1 LVPLGESGSY
11 ASVSQLKIKQLGLI
25 AAVFLDAGTA
35 RLGLFALV
43 TLAFAA
49 FGWAVRGVTRS
60 GAMAG
65 AVVCF
70 ALLAGS
76 GWAGFAGL
84 CTVFMVTWAATR
96 CGYARKQSLG
106 TAEARSGRTAA
117 QVIANL
123 GVATL
128 CAGALVLG
136 KDPRFF
142 MALGAALAE
151 AAADTVSSEIG
162 QAIGGTPR
170 LVTQW
175 TAVPPGTDGAVTVAG
190 TAAGIGAALA
200 VIAVFAFA
208 MPPEWHGF
216 VVCAT
221 AGIAGTFADS
231 LLGATLERRGLI
243 GNNGVNFLST
253 LVAAGA
259 AFVIA

>member
-1 LVPLGESGSY
+1 
-11 ASVSQLKIKQLGLI
+11 
-25 AAVFLDAGTA
+25 
-35 RLGLFALV
+35 
-43 TLAFAA
+43 
-49 FGWAVRGVTRS
+49 
-60 GAMAG
+60 MAG

-76 GWAGFAGL
+76 GWGGFTGL
-84 CTVFMVTWAATR
+84 CTVFALTWAATR
-96 CGYARKQSLG
+96 FGYARKQSLG
-106 TAEARSGRTAA
+106 TAEARSGRTAT

-136 KDPRFF
+136 KDVRFLL
-142 MALGAALAE
+142 ALGAALAE

-162 QAIGGTPR
+162 QTIGGTPR
-170 LVTQW
+170 LVTRW
-175 TAVPPGTDGAVTVAG
+175 AEVPPGTDGAVTVAG

-200 VIAVFAFA
+200 VSAVFALGA
-208 MPPEWHGF
+208 PVGWHGF
-216 VVCAT
+216 VVCAS

-253 LVAAGA
+253 LVASGL
-259 AFVIA
+259 AFLIS

>member
-1 LVPLGESGSY
+1 MLT
-11 ASVSQLKIKQLGLI
+11 
-25 AAVFLDAGTA
+25 AAAFLNTEIA

-84 CTVFMVTWAATR
+84 CTVFALTWAATR
-96 CGYARKQSLG
+96 FGYARKQSLG
-106 TAEARSGRTAA
+106 TAEARGGRTAA

-123 GVATL
+123 GVATV
-128 CAGALVLG
+128 CGVALVLG
-136 KDPRFF
+136 KDARFF
-142 MALGAALAE
+142 LALGAALAE

-162 QAIGGTPR
+162 QAVGGTPR
-170 LVTQW
+170 LVTRW
-175 TAVPPGTDGAVTVAG
+175 AEVSPGTDGAVTVAG

-200 VIAVFAFA
+200 VAAVLAFA
-208 MPPEWHGF
+208 APLGWHGF

-221 AGIAGTFADS
+221 AAIAGTFADS
-231 LLGATLERRGLI
+231 LLGATLERRGFI

-253 LVAAGA
+253 LVAAGL
-259 AFVIA
+259 AFLIS